1 MGSFACFLMKT
12 CSSTLRGVTH
22 TSHGYLLNK
31 TLQNSAAFRQHV
43 VEAGPV
49 LPAPR
54 KAAIAP
60 LFSSGNPQA
69 LQRAGS
75 QSARCWR
82 QRARVGDKRR
92 GFHLLN
98 KTRYSQKPHMNTGLI
113 TGIIF
118 SKQQYSIMDV
128 MDVDTSHRQ
137 SSFSVQPQLLVF
149 K

>member
-1 MGSFACFLMKT
+1 MKT
-12 CSSTLRGVTH
+12 HSSTLRGVTH
-22 TSHGYLLNK
+22 TAHGYLLNK
-31 TLQNSAAFRQHV
+31 TLQNSAAFRQHA

-49 LPAPR
+49 PPAPR

-82 QRARVGDKRR
+82 QRARAGDKRR

-98 KTRYSQKPHMNTGLI
+98 KTRYSQKTTHEHWFNHWNNFFQTA
-113 TGIIF
+113 IF
-118 SKQQYSIMDV
+118 KYSCQEIMDV